1 MRGAT
6 VTGACS
12 ANYWWIDYLSIWEA
26 VSMSEELAEIGEE
39 AGEQPEIHKT
49 PESLSELK
57 PKMQIKGTVV
67 DLSPYGAYVD
77 IGVGPQAILHSSKLG
92 KRVSRVSEALSPG
105 DEVELWVETVDL
117 EREQVTVTMIE
128 PHAVDW
134 NDLEKGQTYLGT
146 VTRLEKFGAFVDIG
160 AEKEGLVHVS
170 ELSHDYVKHPSEVV
184 RQGDKMEVRVIG
196 FSKRKQQIDLSRK
209 ALLDEP
215 ESDLAQA
222 EDLDE
227 EEEVMPT
234 AMEIALREAMGDS
247 GRPSPGSKGSKKQ
260 TVAKS
265 GREEQDDILSRTL
278 QLGQDSAD
286 LN

>member
-1 MRGAT
+1 
-6 VTGACS
+6 
-12 ANYWWIDYLSIWEA
+12 
-26 VSMSEELAEIGEE
+26 MSEELAEIGEE
-39 AGEQPEIHKT
+39 AGKQPEIRNA

-57 PKMQIKGTVV
+57 PKMQVKGTIVG
-67 DLSPYGAYVD
+67 LSPYGAYVD
-77 IGVGPQAILHSSKLG
+77 IGVGSQAILHSSKLG

-128 PHAVDW
+128 PFAVDW
-134 NDLEKGQTYLGT
+134 NDLEKGQDYLGT

-184 RQGDKMEVRVIG
+184 RQGDKIEVRVIG
-196 FSKRKQQIDLSRK
+196 FNKRKQQIDLSRK

-215 ESDLAQA
+215 ESDLPQP
-222 EDLDE
+222 EDLEE

-247 GRPSPGSKGSKKQ
+247 VRTSPGSKGSKKQ
-260 TVAKS
+260 TVSKS
-265 GREEQDDILSRTL
+265 RREEQDDILSRTL
-278 QLGQDSAD
+278 QLGQDSTE
-286 LN
+286 